1 MIRCEKLYCKK
12 YEKMIRCEKLYLMSK
27 KKGKAKR

>member
-1 MIRCEKLYCKK
+1 MIRCEKLYYKK